1 MGPSQ
6 LIFYL
11 LVKITGES
19 GGGDRVARERQ
30 GGDRGVRMRRGMG
43 MVDATHADGR
53 RWLLILVA
61 REIATDTVG
70 EVIYQTQRYTKLIEG
85 HSAIDAHRALPLSA
99 PAALA
104 LHSIRALPLSGPATL
119 APHLIRQLQQAAT
132 IGDRHKLLCS
142 A

>member
-1 MGPSQ
+1 
-6 LIFYL
+6 
-11 LVKITGES
+11 
-19 GGGDRVARERQ
+19 
-30 GGDRGVRMRRGMG
+30 

-99 PAALA
+99 PAVLA

-132 IGDRHKLLCS
+132 IGDRHKLLCIDLIQDES
-142 A
+142 TSLLVSTARG